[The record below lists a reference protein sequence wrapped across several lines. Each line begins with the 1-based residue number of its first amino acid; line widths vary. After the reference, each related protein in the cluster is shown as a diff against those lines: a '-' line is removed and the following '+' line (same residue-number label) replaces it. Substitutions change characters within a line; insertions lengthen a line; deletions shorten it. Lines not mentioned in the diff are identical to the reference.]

1 MKRVEED
8 GRMKVDLLYGKG
20 KLTIEAPEGAQVLHA
35 RPQPG
40 LADER
45 AAVMQGF
52 RHPAG
57 GRPLR
62 ELVSARDRVAIVIS
76 DITRPTPNH
85 KLVPW
90 LLEELPHADRDRI
103 VVINGTGTHRD
114 QTREEFIQML
124 GRDVVDTVSVIN
136 HHSRDMA
143 ELADLGESEFGCPI
157 LLNRAYVEADVR
169 IVTGFIEPHF
179 FAGFSGGPK
188 GVMPAIAGL
197 ETIMAFHSPRMIG
210 HPLSTWGVL
219 QGNLL
224 QRMAREVNA
233 LCPPDFLLNVT
244 LNDDHAITGVFAG
257 DLYEAHEK
265 GCAFVREH
273 AMIACERPYDVV
285 VTTNSGYPLDQNLYQ
300 AVKGISA
307 ARQIVRRGGTIVCA
321 AECADGVPDHG
332 NFARLYR
339 EADGPADL
347 LARIESGSVRM
358 MDQWQAQRLAHIQEW
373 ADIFVYSL
381 LPDHVVKSFAM
392 NHVTDFPALWDALRA
407 RYGDGMTVAVMPSGP
422 QTIPYVAEGTPIP
435 AL

>member
-1 MKRVEED
+1 MS
-8 GRMKVDLLYGKG
+8 VDLLYGKG
-20 KLTIEAPEGAQVLHA
+20 KLAIEAPDGARVLRA
-35 RPQPG
+35 GPQPG

-45 AAVMQGF
+45 AAVAAAL
-52 RHPAG
+52 RHPTG
-57 GRPLR
+57 SRPLR
-62 ELVSARDRVAIVIS
+62 ELVSSGDRVAIVIS

-90 LLEELPHADRDRI
+90 LLDELPHVDRSRI
-103 VVINGTGTHRD
+103 VIINGTGTHRD
-114 QTREEFIQML
+114 QTRDELVRML
-124 GRDVVDTVSVIN
+124 GRSVVDTVSVIN
-136 HHSRDMA
+136 HHSREAA
-143 ELADLGESEFGCPI
+143 ELADLGESEFGCRI
-157 LLNRAYVEADVR
+157 LLNRRYVEADVR

-188 GVMPAIAGL
+188 GVMPGIAGL

-219 QGNLL
+219 RGNLL

-233 LCPPDFLLNVT
+233 VCPPDFLLNVT

-257 DLYEAHEK
+257 DMEAAHAA

-273 AMIACERPYDVV
+273 AMVACERPYDVV

-339 EADGPADL
+339 EASGPADL

-358 MDQWQAQRLAHIQEW
+358 MDQWQAQRLALIQEW
-373 ADIFVYSL
+373 ADIFLYSS
-381 LPDHVVKSFAM
+381 LPEDVVADFRLKP
-392 NHVTDFPALWDALRA
+392 VTGFPALWDVLRA

-422 QTIPYVAEGTPIP
+422 QMIPYVAEGAPV
-435 AL
+435 LV